1 MVTIFKTLFSVGI
14 PYYKDIDVVFE
25 RIKNGKSKDLCE
37 KIRNESDKTKRD
49 ALKQQLPAICFS
61 GTFRL
66 RSDNSI
72 IEPSGYIC
80 LDFDGIK
87 KEDVESFKDSICDDD
102 YTYAAFI
109 SPSGNGV
116 KVIVQIPKD
125 AQKFKKYFEALKQ
138 HYNVDEYWD
147 ESSKNIS
154 RVCFESYD
162 PDIFIN
168 KNAKVWTQIED
179 DEQFDISTSAPI
191 LALTSQSAIIK
202 RLEVWFNGKFGF
214 VNGKRNSN
222 LYILA
227 AAFNDFGVFEHE
239 ARAYLTQYSQTDF
252 TEREILA
259 IIKSAY
265 SKKENFGRKVF
276 QDNQTK
282 EWIERKVKSGTDKK
296 RIIKEFEKQYE
307 PEVIENVIE
316 SINEASPINE
326 FWYFD
331 DKGRC
336 HIKHYSFKQ
345 FLEQRG
351 FFKLY
356 PSDSKGFVFVRVEN
370 NLIENTTND
379 KVKDFVLKYLEL
391 QQTMKPYELAA
402 SSGRLF
408 KDDYLNLIDVA
419 KVSFFEDTIDRGVL
433 YYKNGALVVTKK
445 GYELIDY
452 LDLDGFVWRDQII
465 NRDFVSVDYNGCVFE
480 RFLLMVSGKDEE
492 KMLSM
497 KSVIGYLLHSF
508 KTSANNKAIII
519 NDETISDNPNGG
531 SGKGIF
537 WNALKYMKK
546 VVDIDGKQ
554 FDFNKSFIYQRV
566 TADTQVLVFDD
577 VRKNFEFEFLFSLI
591 TEGIT
596 IERKNKDAIKIPIEK
611 SPKILITTNY
621 TVGGVGGS
629 FDRRKWE
636 IEFSSHF
643 NSNHTPLQEFG
654 HLLFDEWSEIEW
666 NRFDS
671 FMISCLQLFLSQGLI
686 KQEFKNLEL
695 RKLHKQTS
703 FEFVE
708 WCEEGN
714 LPFDTILEKPV
725 LFDKFVSEYQDFKKW
740 LTAKK
745 FKQWIDI
752 YAGYNNAK
760 SVHGNTNGK
769 RWVNIQSNEE
779 VQPTN
784 TITDNN
790 DEAPF

>member
-14 PYYKDIDVVFE
+14 PYYKSIDVVLN
-25 RIKNGKSKDLCE
+25 RIKEGKSKDICE
-37 KIRNESDKTKRD
+37 KIRNSTDKKLRD
-49 ALKQQLPAICFS
+49 ELKQQLPAICFS
-61 GTFRL
+61 GTFRQ
-66 RSDNSI
+66 RSDNAI
-72 IEPSGYIC
+72 IDHSGFIC
-80 LDFDGIK
+80 LDFDKLENVQG
-87 KEDVESFKDSICDDD
+87 FKDSICDDD
-102 YTYAAFI
+102 HTYAAFI

-116 KVIVQIPKD
+116 KVIVKVPKD
-125 AQKFKKYFEALKQ
+125 VTKFKKYFEALKL
-138 HYNVDEYWD
+138 HYNMDEYWD

-162 PDIFIN
+162 PNIYIN
-168 KNAKVWTQIED
+168 NDSKVWDKYEV
-179 DEQFDISTSAPI
+179 DETYDISIDRPI
-191 LALTSQSAIIK
+191 LPLTSQNGIIK
-202 RLEVWFNGKFGF
+202 RLEVWFNKKYSVTSGQ
-214 VNGKRNSN
+214 RNSN
-222 LYILA
+222 LFILA
-227 AAFNDFGVFEHE
+227 AAFNDYGIYEHE
-239 ARAYLTQYSQTDF
+239 AKSYFYQFSQTDF
-252 TEREILA
+252 TQKEIDS

-265 SKKENFGRKVF
+265 SKKESFGKKQF
-276 QDNQTK
+276 QDNQT
-282 EWIERKVKSGTDKK
+282 IDFIQRKVKSGTDKK

-307 PEVIENVIE
+307 PNIIEDVIE

-356 PSDSKGFVFVRVEN
+356 PSDSKGFVFIQVEN

-465 NRDFVSVDYNGCVFE
+465 NREFVNVDYNGCVFE
-480 RFLLMVSGKDEE
+480 RFLLMVSGNDVE
-492 KMLSM
+492 KMQSM

-643 NSNHTPLQEFG
+643 NSTHTPLQEFG

-671 FMISCLQLFLSQGLI
+671 FMISCLQLFLTEGLI
-686 KQEFKNLEL
+686 KQEFKNLEV

-703 FEFVE
+703 FEFIE

-714 LPFDTILEKPV
+714 LPFDTILEKPL
-725 LFDKFVSEYQDFKKW
+725 LFEKFVSEYQDFKKW

-752 YAGYNNAK
+752 YAAYNNAK

-769 RWVNIQSNEE
+769 RWVNIQSNDE

-784 TITDNN
+784 TIN
-790 DEAPF
+790 DEDAPF

>member
-37 KIRNESDKTKRD
+37 KIRNETDKTKRD

-66 RSDNSI
+66 RSDNAI
-72 IEPSGYIC
+72 IDHSGFIC
-80 LDFDGIK
+80 LDFDKLENVQG
-87 KEDVESFKDSICDDD
+87 FKDSICDDD

-116 KVIVQIPKD
+116 KVIVKVPKD
-125 AQKFKKYFEALKQ
+125 VTKFKKYFEALKL
-138 HYNVDEYWD
+138 HYNMDEYWD

-162 PDIFIN
+162 PNIYIN
-168 KNAKVWTQIED
+168 NDSKVWDKYEV
-179 DEQFDISTSAPI
+179 DETYDISIDRPI
-191 LALTSQSAIIK
+191 LPLTSQNGIIK
-202 RLEVWFNGKFGF
+202 RLEVWFNKKYSVTSGQ
-214 VNGKRNSN
+214 RNSN
-222 LYILA
+222 LFILA
-227 AAFNDFGVFEHE
+227 AAFNDYGIYEHE
-239 ARAYLTQYSQTDF
+239 AKSYFYQFSQTDF
-252 TEREILA
+252 TQKEIDS

-265 SKKENFGRKVF
+265 SKKESFGKKQF
-276 QDNQTK
+276 QDNQT
-282 EWIERKVKSGTDKK
+282 IDFIQRKVKSGTDKK

-307 PEVIENVIE
+307 PEVIEDVIE
-316 SINEASPINE
+316 NINETTTINE

-356 PSDSKGFVFVRVEN
+356 PSDSKGFVFIQVEN

-433 YYKNGALVVTKK
+433 YYKNGALVVTKR

-465 NRDFVSVDYNGCVFE
+465 NREFVNVDYKGCVFE
-480 RFLLMVSGKDEE
+480 RFLLMVSGNDVE
-492 KMLSM
+492 KMQSM

-643 NSNHTPLQEFG
+643 NSTHTPLQEFG

-671 FMISCLQLFLSQGLI
+671 FMISCLQLFLTEGLI
-686 KQEFKNLEL
+686 KQEFKNLEV

-703 FEFVE
+703 FEFIE

-714 LPFDTILEKPV
+714 LPFDTILEKPL
-725 LFDKFVSEYQDFKKW
+725 LFEKFVSEYQDFKKW

-752 YAGYNNAK
+752 YAAYHNAK

-769 RWVNIQSNEE
+769 RWVNIQSNDE

-784 TITDNN
+784 TIN
-790 DEAPF
+790 DEDAPF